1 MTIKEI
7 QNKLNKDIKR
17 YKTLSEINRDQEYK
31 LAYSMISNY
40 LKELLEEIKK

>member
-7 QNKLNKDIKR
+7 QSKLNKDIKR
-17 YKTLSEINRDQEYK
+17 YKTLSEINRDEGYK